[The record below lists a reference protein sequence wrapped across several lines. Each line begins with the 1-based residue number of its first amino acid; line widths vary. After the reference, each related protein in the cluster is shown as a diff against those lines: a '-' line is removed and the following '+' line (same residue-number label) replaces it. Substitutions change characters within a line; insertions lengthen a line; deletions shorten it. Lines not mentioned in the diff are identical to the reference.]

1 MESEMME
8 ILFVDDEGD
17 LLQQAKVFLER
28 IDDNI
33 QIDTT
38 TSPKEALNRLKKEDY
53 DGVVSDYQM
62 PEMDGLDLL
71 ERLRKDRET
80 DIPFIMFTGKG
91 EEEVALEALDLGAD
105 RFMQKKGDPETQYLV
120 LSQAIKQEIT
130 GKNKKG
136 NNVESEKEEGN

>member
-17 LLQQAKVFLER
+17 LLQQAKVFLEK
-28 IDDNI
+28 INDDI

-71 ERLRKDRET
+71 EKLRKDRET

-130 GKNKKG
+130 GNNKKG
-136 NNVESEKEEGN
+136 NNGESEKETYN

>member
-130 GKNKKG
+130 GNNKKG

>member
-1 MESEMME
+1 MME